1 MAGTQYLMSIQDQ
14 QIVIL
19 SKTIDKLEA
28 TVSNLSNI
36 ANSITY
42 EMQSNNF
49 KITRNTDNILDLN
62 ASFKEVAILSKEL
75 ERAATA
81 NETKLAVVID
91 DIRSIEEALKELKTT
106 LSTKYVN
113 VDQFSPIQ
121 KIVYAITGLLLTGII
136 GSMLNLVIRK

>member
-14 QIVIL
+14 QVVIL
-19 SKTIDKLEA
+19 SKTIDKLET
-28 TVSNLSNI
+28 TVSSLSII

-75 ERAATA
+75 EKQTNSNA
-81 NETKLAVVID
+81 NKLSVVIE
-91 DIRSIEEALKELKTT
+91 DIKSIEELLKELKNT

>member
-1 MAGTQYLMSIQDQ
+1 MSIQDQ
-14 QIVIL
+14 QVVIL
-19 SKTIDKLEA
+19 SKTIDKLET
-28 TVSNLSNI
+28 TVSSLSII

-75 ERAATA
+75 EKQTNSNA
-81 NETKLAVVID
+81 NKLSVVIE
-91 DIRSIEEALKELKTT
+91 DIKSIEELLKELKNT